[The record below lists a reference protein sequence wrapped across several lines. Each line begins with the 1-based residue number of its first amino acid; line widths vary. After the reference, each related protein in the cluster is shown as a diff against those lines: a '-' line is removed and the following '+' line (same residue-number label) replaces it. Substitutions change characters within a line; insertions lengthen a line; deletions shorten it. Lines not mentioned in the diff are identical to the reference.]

1 MTLRIPNK
9 PSKKTIENWRLW
21 RKESGTMSI
30 HAVSLRH
37 KNPLTGLPYTI
48 VAVFNGIKKL
58 NILEST
64 GKI

>member
-1 MTLRIPNK
+1 
-9 PSKKTIENWRLW
+9 
-21 RKESGTMSI
+21 MSI